1 MLMKELEM
9 DYCADHKDTC
19 SKQAEH
25 ENRLTR
31 IEGRVEFMEKNI
43 QRLEKLPEDI
53 SGLKATLHTWCMIL
67 AGLMTAVIF
76 IFRAG
81 PK

>member
-1 MLMKELEM
+1 MLTKGLEM
-9 DYCADHKDTC
+9 DYCADHKDSC

-25 ENRLTR
+25 ENRLTK
-31 IEGRVEFMEKNI
+31 IEGRIDYMEKNI
-43 QRLEKLPEDI
+43 SRLEKLPEDI
-53 SGLKATLHTWCMIL
+53 SGLKTRLDTWCVIL

-76 IFRAG
+76 VFRSG